1 MKRVEVAGVGV
12 VEFPDSMTNQQ
23 IAAVLRQRFS
33 AQPAGTATS
42 AGLAGAGERM
52 LSNLMEI
59 PQLPGRAMNVAADFL
74 NQPLSIGGVNLG
86 GTPPEGPGVLASD
99 FRFGR
104 VPLPTGRQVAAAI
117 ETPVQAVMAGQ
128 SLADAFGQ
136 RMQARTQMAEQRPGA
151 TAVGQ
156 FAGDAATLAMGRAPF
171 VRPSGGG
178 VFDQQIGSMLTRYVT
193 AARGPQASA
202 LRRTS
207 ANIVNSDTFRNIARG
222 AGRAGEAGLEGA
234 AMSLLQNGDP
244 LETAAFAAGGQAVS
258 SLGGE
263 LFEDA
268 VNFLPGKT
276 FKGKLLSAAASAA
289 ATGGILQLLKSAM
302 PGGEDNVIESLESGF
317 NKAMLA
323 IALGGALDLV
333 GRRPSGGGI
342 LREFP
347 AIADAMQTLP
357 RTGIIKLA
365 QAAASDPE
373 IERATQ
379 NAPLLS
385 QSDAKLYMDA
395 LESDEPAQALRELMD
410 RNERIRRVL
419 TARDPR
425 LATIPVRKD

>member
-1 MKRVEVAGVGV
+1 
-12 VEFPDSMTNQQ
+12 
-23 IAAVLRQRFS
+23 
-33 AQPAGTATS
+33 
-42 AGLAGAGERM
+42 
-52 LSNLMEI
+52 
-59 PQLPGRAMNVAADFL
+59 
-74 NQPLSIGGVNLG
+74 
-86 GTPPEGPGVLASD
+86 
-99 FRFGR
+99 
-104 VPLPTGRQVAAAI
+104 
-117 ETPVQAVMAGQ
+117 
-128 SLADAFGQ
+128 LADAFGQ

-171 VRPSGGG
+171 VRPGGG
-178 VFDQQIGSMLTRYVT
+178 GMFDQQIGSMLTRYAT

-373 IERATQ
+373 IERAAQ

-395 LESDEPAQALRELMD
+395 LESEEPAQALRDLMD

-425 LATIPVRKD
+425 LATIPVRED